1 MARPRLTTEAVE
13 QSTFVVTVS
22 FTDETGA
29 PVTPNAGLAWTL
41 TDRQGNVINSRSAVA
56 ITPGES
62 VEIVLGG
69 ADLETGESDALRLL
83 TVQGTYN
90 SNAGTNLPLAEE
102 VEFYVRGLAAL

>member
-1 MARPRLTTEAVE
+1 MARPKLAVEAVE

-29 PVTPNAGLAWTL
+29 AVTPNAGLTWTL
-41 TDRQGNVINSRSAVA
+41 TDRHGTVINSRSAVS

-62 VEIVLGG
+62 VEIVLSGNDLDFDG
-69 ADLETGESDALRLL
+69 ADALRLL

-90 SNAGTNLPLAEE
+90 SDAGNNLPLKEE
-102 VEFYVRGLAAL
+102 VEFVVRGLTLV